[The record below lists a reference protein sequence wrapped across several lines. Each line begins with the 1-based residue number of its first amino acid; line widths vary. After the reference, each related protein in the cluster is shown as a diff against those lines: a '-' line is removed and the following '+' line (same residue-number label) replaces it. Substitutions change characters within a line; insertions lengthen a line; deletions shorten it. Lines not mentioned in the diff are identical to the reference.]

1 MSFESGATP
10 RRLLQTHGAF
20 INAVLS
26 PNLKQKRH
34 YHMGAPMHLRTEGK
48 DPKTNTAIPSATV
61 QHNRRLNDTMNFV
74 SNDEVF
80 DAREGEI
87 LVYSQTESG
96 FPAHRRG
103 ALFSSLNGFKVAG
116 VSSVPPATG
125 GDPTGNDANK
135 AAAVKTAAYDAMC
148 NATDPQVALHNSDL
162 RYVGL
167 CQNAFI
173 SSNQAL
179 SEQGMAVQVSG
190 IKTIINDSEE
200 TIAIGDKLMVDTMRR
215 VPSKVRKGIPN
226 EKVRLVLRKVPQGF
240 VPHKAMAQAL
250 ARIKAEQKSVRDWNV
265 ANQTK
270 IDADPTTDPTVAKT
284 SKYGAASNDEIV
296 NNIAA
301 LVITEFRKAGHWVVG
316 VAENSARHGEQLDVL
331 LTKPSFV

>member
-1 MSFESGATP
+1 MSFESGTAP

-20 INAVLS
+20 INAVLA

-34 YHMGAPMHLRTEGK
+34 WGNGDEL
-48 DPKTNTAIPSATV
+48 KTDETKGTQAQINHAK
-61 QHNRRLNDTMNFV
+61 RLNVNMKFV

-87 LVYSQTESG
+87 LVNSLTESG

-103 ALFSSLNGFKVAG
+103 ALFSSLNGFRVQQ
-116 VSSVPPATG
+116 TG
-125 GDPTGNDANK
+125 GSTEPRE
-135 AAAVKTAAYDAMC
+135 AVL
-148 NATDPQVALHNSDL
+148 QNSDL
-162 RYVGL
+162 RFVGL
-167 CQNAFI
+167 CQNAYV
-173 SSNQAL
+173 SSNTAL
-179 SEQGMAVQVSG
+179 AEQGMAVQVSG

-200 TIAIGDKLMVDTMRR
+200 TINIGDKLMVDTMNR

-240 VPHKAMAQAL
+240 VPQTAINEAL
-250 ARIKAEQKSVRDWNV
+250 K
-265 ANQTK
+265 K
-270 IDADPTTDPTVAKT
+270 ITETRKT
-284 SKYGAASNDEIV
+284 NKKKYGADTVTLTAAGTAPSVTDKVIKE
-296 NNIAA
+296 IAA

-331 LTKPSFV
+331 LTKPSFL

>member
-1 MSFESGATP
+1 MQPGAAP

-20 INAVLS
+20 INAVLA
-26 PNLKQKRH
+26 PNLAQKRKWSSGS
-34 YHMGAPMHLRTEGK
+34 YMKIQEPSTGGAG
-48 DPKTNTAIPSATV
+48 AIQA
-61 QHNRRLNDTMNFV
+61 RRLNANMEFV
-74 SNDEVF
+74 SNTEVF

-87 LVYSQTESG
+87 LLYSQRESG

-103 ALFSSLNGFKVAG
+103 CLFSSLNGYKVEN
-116 VSSVPPATG
+116 G
-125 GDPTGNDANK
+125 G
-135 AAAVKTAAYDAMC
+135 
-148 NATDPQVALHNSDL
+148 TDPEKLDPRNALHDSDL

-167 CQNAFI
+167 CQNSFV
-173 SSNQAL
+173 SSNTAL

-200 TIAIGDKLMVDTMRR
+200 TINIGDKLMVDTMQR

-240 VPHKAMAQAL
+240 VPKRAMDKTLEKIRAD
-250 ARIKAEQKSVRDWNV
+250 R
-265 ANQTK
+265 ANGGDK
-270 IDADPTTDPTVAKT
+270 YGDDADVP
-284 SKYGAASNDEIV
+284 DELV
-296 NNIAA
+296 RNIAA
-301 LVITEFRKAGHWVVG
+301 LVIAEYRRAGHWIVG

>member
-1 MSFESGATP
+1 MSFESGTAP

-20 INAVLS
+20 INAVLA

-34 YHMGAPMHLRTEGK
+34 WS
-48 DPKTNTAIPSATV
+48 TNAKLHTDETKGTQAEQSHAK
-61 QHNRRLNDTMNFV
+61 RLNVNMEFV

-87 LVYSQTESG
+87 LVNSLTESG

-103 ALFSSLNGFKVAG
+103 ALFSSLNGFRVQQ
-116 VSSVPPATG
+116 TG
-125 GDPTGNDANK
+125 GSTEPHE
-135 AAAVKTAAYDAMC
+135 AVL
-148 NATDPQVALHNSDL
+148 QQSDL
-162 RYVGL
+162 RFVGL
-167 CQNAFI
+167 CQNAYV
-173 SSNQAL
+173 SSNTAL

-200 TIAIGDKLMVDTMRR
+200 TINIGDKLMVDTMKK

-240 VPHKAMAQAL
+240 VPQTAMKEAVDK
-250 ARIKAEQKSVRDWNV
+250 I
-265 ANQTK
+265 
-270 IDADPTTDPTVAKT
+270 IDAMNSGTY
-284 SKYGAASNDEIV
+284 SGKYGPRVVDATSGKVKEPETRAAIKE
-296 NNIAA
+296 IAA

-316 VAENSARHGEQLDVL
+316 VAENSARHGEQVDVL
-331 LTKPSFV
+331 LTKPSFL

>member
-1 MSFESGATP
+1 MSFESGTAP

-20 INAVLS
+20 INAVLA
-26 PNLKQKRH
+26 PNLKQKRQ
-34 YHMGAPMHLRTEGK
+34 YNVGAPLHLDETGST
-48 DPKTNTAIPSATV
+48 PATN
-61 QHNRRLNDTMNFV
+61 HNKRLNAAMKFV

-103 ALFSSLNGFKVAG
+103 ALFSSLNGYKVKD
-116 VSSVPPATG
+116 VKQIQPAANS
-125 GDPTGNDANK
+125 DPYK
-135 AAAVKTAAYDAMC
+135 QMLKK
-148 NATDPQVALHNSDL
+148 TDPRDALHESDL

-167 CQNAFI
+167 CQNSFV
-173 SSNQAL
+173 SSNTAL
-179 SEQGMAVQVSG
+179 AEQGMAVQVSG

-200 TIAIGDKLMVDTMRR
+200 SKCTVLRFSPPSTHTHTLTHAHTFSLRFHCVFTFTAINIGDKLMVDTMQK

-240 VPHKAMAQAL
+240 VPKTAL
-250 ARIKAEQKSVRDWNV
+250 DKTLEKIKAARARSDFKYGGETIRTDDNREYPS
-265 ANQTK
+265 
-270 IDADPTTDPTVAKT
+270 TTD
-284 SKYGAASNDEIV
+284 DIV
-296 NNIAA
+296 RNIAA

-331 LTKPSFV
+331 LTKPSFL

>member
-1 MSFESGATP
+1 MLPTVLLHQDKPLSSPFPVDSFAAMSFESGTAP

-20 INAVLS
+20 INAVLT

-34 YHMGAPMHLRTEGK
+34 YNVGAHLHLPEMGGPPEQAQNNK
-48 DPKTNTAIPSATV
+48 
-61 QHNRRLNDTMNFV
+61 RLNANMSFT

-80 DAREGEI
+80 DVREGEI

-103 ALFSSLNGFKVAG
+103 CLFSSLNGMKVAG
-116 VSSVPPATG
+116 TASVQPG
-125 GDPTGNDANK
+125 PT
-135 AAAVKTAAYDAMC
+135 VAYKEMC
-148 NATDPQVALHNSDL
+148 DKTDPRAALHDSDL

-167 CQNAFI
+167 CQNSFV
-173 SSNQAL
+173 SSNTAL

-200 TIAIGDKLMVDTMRR
+200 TINIGDKLMVDTMKR

-240 VPHKAMAQAL
+240 VPKRAIDKALEKIQAARAGGDDEKFGEAQ
-250 ARIKAEQKSVRDWNV
+250 V
-265 ANQTK
+265 ADSDPDVMH
-270 IDADPTTDPTVAKT
+270 DAVTDDVVK
-284 SKYGAASNDEIV
+284 
-296 NNIAA
+296 NIAA
-301 LVITEFRKAGHWVVG
+301 LVIAEYRRAGHWIVG